1 MIQKLRNNEKKNDIY
16 RIVVVAVLVL
26 AMLGTLLP
34 GFILVWQSKEQM
46 NMVDA
51 VPEAYYSPA
60 NLAVARNASA
70 NLGTYQKL
78 QLITGRWESHME
90 QADSYDTEMEDYKA
104 VELAKEQID
113 TLYQQGVYPTSLS
126 SNYENW
132 YSWEAEFCKVVD
144 ATFNTYAAYYWKL
157 SFVKYDGSERHLVY
171 MLEDGTIF
179 LVEACNENG
188 MESSAVSK
196 ISEVGVNVSLGL
208 TRIVKKGVSEE
219 NQNLE
224 EYFAFTDIETA
235 DLKWMDLVQFQMEEK
250 EYYVMQLYSDDCYLY
265 SFQPVN

>member
-1 MIQKLRNNEKKNDIY
+1 MIQKLRKDEKKNDIY
-16 RIVVVAVLVL
+16 RVVVVAVLAL

-34 GFILVWQSKEQM
+34 GFVLVWQSKEQM
-46 NMVDA
+46 NMVDV
-51 VPEAYYSPA
+51 VPEEYYSPA

-78 QLITGRWESHME
+78 QLITGRWESHMR
-90 QADSYDTEMEDYKA
+90 QADSYDAQMEDYKA
-104 VELAKEQID
+104 VELAKEQLD
-113 TLYQQGVYPTSLS
+113 TLYQWGVYPTSLS
-126 SNYENW
+126 SDYENW

-157 SFVKYDGSERHLVY
+157 SFVKYDGSERHLLY

-179 LVEACNENG
+179 LAEAWNEKG
-188 MESSAVSK
+188 MDNRK
-196 ISEVGVNVSLGL
+196 ISEAGINMSLGL
-208 TRIVKKGVSEE
+208 TQIVKKGVSDE

-235 DLKWMDLVQFQMEEK
+235 DLKWMDLVQFQMQEK